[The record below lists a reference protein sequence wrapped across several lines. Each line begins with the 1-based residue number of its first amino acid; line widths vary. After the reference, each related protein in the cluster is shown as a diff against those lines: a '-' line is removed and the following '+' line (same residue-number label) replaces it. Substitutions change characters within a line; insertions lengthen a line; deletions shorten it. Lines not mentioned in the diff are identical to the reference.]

1 MCVARKNS
9 PATIVINKINAIATK
24 KLMHRPVTGADHEIQ
39 WILLELLNQMDS
51 FDQGSNVKVGTLP
64 HAQLSPTLIA
74 SVGDHGYYIVNA
86 RVLWMRASGC
96 IELIH
101 EIGKMINK

>member
-24 KLMHRPVTGADHEIQ
+24 KLMHRPVTGADREIQ
-39 WILLELLNQMDS
+39 WILLELLNQK
-51 FDQGSNVKVGTLP
+51 GSNVKVGTLP